1 MPPVAETPII
11 VNIMPKPKRLPRASP
26 GPLVA
31 ALVYDGLCT
40 FEYGIAVEL
49 FGLSRPELGPE
60 WYRFVSVAA
69 ERGPLRATGG
79 LAIRADA
86 GIARLAKADLI
97 IVPGWKGV
105 DTLPSPALVRA
116 LRNAHARGTRL
127 MSICSGVFVLA
138 ATGLLDHRRVTTHW
152 RYAGALRERYPLL
165 RFDPDVL
172 YIDEGDILT
181 SAGSAAGL
189 DLSLHVVR
197 ADFGAEIANKVARR
211 LVLPAHR
218 NGGQRQF
225 VERPVPLREGARL
238 SDVIADMR
246 TRLEHPFSVREL
258 ASLAAMS
265 ERTFNRRFVETTG
278 DTPAAWLTAARLERA
293 RELLEVS
300 DLSMDELARQCGFGS
315 TATLRHHFRGQ
326 LKVSPSDYRRS
337 FGRAAHQK
345 FAAEPR
351 SS

>member
-1 MPPVAETPII
+1 MPII
-11 VNIMPKPKRLPRASP
+11 VNIMPKTKVPRPPTP

-69 ERGPLRATGG
+69 ESGPLRATGG
-79 LAIRADA
+79 LTITADA
-86 GIARLAKADLI
+86 GISRLGKADLI

-105 DTLPSPALVRA
+105 DAPPSPRLIRA
-116 LRNAHARGTRL
+116 LRNAHARGARL

-152 RYAGALRERYPLL
+152 RYAAALRDRYPLL

-197 ADFGAEIANKVARR
+197 ADFGAEVANKVARR

-218 NGGQRQF
+218 NGGQRQY

-246 TRLEHPFSVREL
+246 TRLDHPFSVREL

-278 DTPAAWLTAARLERA
+278 ETPAAWLIAARVERA
-293 RELLEVS
+293 RELLEGGE
-300 DLSMDELARQCGFGS
+300 LSMDELARRCGFGS
-315 TATLRHHFRGQ
+315 AATLRHHFRDK
-326 LKVSPSDYRRS
+326 LKVSPSDYRKS
-337 FGRAAHQK
+337 FGQADGIRY
-345 FAAEPR
+345 
-351 SS
+351 